1 MLLISKFYTFFIHFY
16 HLANSKIIY
25 AKVSMI
31 NSEFFQPKYL
41 PTWILILLMKIGVFI
56 PFRMQV
62 FLGKNMGKLFYHLF
76 PRFRKI
82 ATINIQQCFSDK
94 NTDQVHALVKKHFE
108 SIGVSFF
115 ETANA
120 YYARDRK
127 IQKLLHIENEHYLT
141 DAMKNGGGI
150 IILSSHFMPLML
162 GSRALSLKHNIA
174 NIYRPQNNRL
184 FDKIMVK
191 GLTNGGG
198 IMIKNSDTKAIIK
211 AIKNSL
217 PIWYAPDQDLG
228 NRGSVFAP
236 LFGIQAATIT
246 ATSRLAK
253 GTNTAVIPYS
263 FIRTNKGYHM
273 SFSAPL
279 ENYPS
284 GDLVKDASNTNQIL
298 EDQIRKNPEQY
309 LWIHRRFKTRPE
321 GEEDFYPNI

>member
-1 MLLISKFYTFFIHFY
+1 M
-16 HLANSKIIY
+16 
-25 AKVSMI
+25 
-31 NSEFFQPKYL
+31 EFFHPKYL
-41 PTWILILLMKIGVFI
+41 PTWILILLMKTGALV

-62 FLGKNMGKLFYHLF
+62 FLGKNIGKLFYPLF
-76 PRFRKI
+76 SRFRKI
-82 ATINIQQCFSDK
+82 AFINVQRCFPEKSK
-94 NTDQVHALVKKHFE
+94 DQVNVLVKKHFE

-120 YYARDRK
+120 YYGRDEK
-127 IQKLLHIENEHYLT
+127 IQKLLTIESEHYLT
-141 DAMKNGGGI
+141 DAMKDDRGV
-150 IILSSHFMPLML
+150 IILCSHFMPLML
-162 GSRALSLKHNIA
+162 SSRALSLKHTIA
-174 NIYRPQNNRL
+174 SIYRPQNNRL

-211 AIKNSL
+211 AIKNAL

-228 NRGSVFAP
+228 TKGTVFAP
-236 LFGIQAATIT
+236 LFGIQAATIS

-253 GTNTAVIPYS
+253 GGNTAVIPYS
-263 FIRTNKGYHM
+263 FTRTDEGYNM

-284 GDLVKDASNTNQIL
+284 GDLVHDASQTNQIL
-298 EDQIRKNPEQY
+298 EAQIRKNPEQY

-321 GEEDFYPNI
+321 GEKNFYADI